1 MSNYNPKQSE
11 GKNVSQ
17 IKRFPDNMSLKTQ
30 VYTFIIV
37 KFDYFNILP
46 IVIGILPSKVLQPS
60 RILPS
65 EFLPRLK
72 PILNSDTFSPIGW

>member
-46 IVIGILPSKVLQPS
+46 IVIGILPKFRKLSE
-60 RILPS
+60 S
-65 EFLPRLK
+65 EFF
-72 PILNSDTFSPIGW
+72 LNKFYGLAIFFHQDFFLD